1 MGFTEM
7 DKAFNPAP
15 IGQASRPVVHN
26 SIRVGTAG
34 WNYRDWIGPVY
45 PRQRSK
51 GFHELGY
58 IAQFFDVLEINTSF
72 YGAVRP
78 ATARKWLQE
87 VSPFPRFQ
95 FTAKLHRAF
104 THQTNPGAHPGA
116 APPATDAAEF
126 RAFADTLAGQG
137 KLGAVL
143 AQFPWSFK
151 NNADNRRYLETL
163 LDAFK
168 DYPMVVEARHASW
181 DDATF
186 WALLAERG
194 TGFCNIDQPV
204 IGRSLGP
211 SARRTS
217 AVGYV
222 RLHGRNYKEWFAEHG
237 RNARYDYLYSREEL
251 AGWKDRVEQVSQ
263 NSAATFVIANN
274 HYQGQAAAN
283 ALELISMLLDAPVP
297 APAPLVEA
305 YPRLAELT
313 MPVASGATPA
323 QPELFLR

>member
-1 MGFTEM
+1 M
-7 DKAFNPAP
+7 DKGLTSAPA
-15 IGQASRPVVHN
+15 GHVVRPVVPN

-45 PRQRSK
+45 PRQRPK

-58 IAQFFDVLEINTSF
+58 MAQFFDVLEINTSF
-72 YGAVRP
+72 YGTVRP
-78 ATARKWLQE
+78 ATARKWLEE
-87 VSPFPRFQ
+87 VAPFPRFQ
-95 FTAKLHRAF
+95 FTAKLHQVF
-104 THQTNPGAHPGA
+104 SHQMNPADP
-116 APPATDAAEF
+116 PPAADTDEF
-126 RAFADTLAGQG
+126 RAFADTLGGQG

-151 NNADNRRYLETL
+151 NNAGNRHYLETL
-163 LDAFK
+163 LDTFA

-194 TGFCNIDQPV
+194 AGFCNIDQPV

-222 RLHGRNYKEWFAEHG
+222 RLHGRNYKEWFAENG

-251 AGWKDRVEQVSQ
+251 AGWKERVEQVSQ
-263 NSAATFVIANN
+263 NSSATFVIANN

-305 YPRLAELT
+305 YPRLADVTL
-313 MPVASGATPA
+313 PVALDRA
-323 QPELFLR
+323 QPRLFREGS

>member
-1 MGFTEM
+1 M
-7 DKAFNPAP
+7 DKSFTSSPP
-15 IGQASRPVVHN
+15 GQANRPMVPN
-26 SIRVGTAG
+26 SVRVGTAG

-45 PRQRSK
+45 PRKRPK

-58 IAQFFDVLEINTSF
+58 MAQFFDVLEINTSF

-78 ATARKWLQE
+78 ETARKWLHE
-87 VSPFPRFQ
+87 VAPFPRFQ
-95 FTAKLHRAF
+95 FTAKLHQAF
-104 THQTNPGAHPGA
+104 THQMNPAS
-116 APPATDAAEF
+116 APPVADADEF
-126 RAFADTLAGQG
+126 RAFADTLAGEG

-163 LDAFK
+163 LDTFTE
-168 DYPMVVEARHASW
+168 YPMVVEARHSSW
-181 DDATF
+181 DDPAF

-194 TGFCNIDQPV
+194 AGFCNIDQPV

-217 AVGYV
+217 GVGYV
-222 RLHGRNYKEWFAEHG
+222 RLHGRNYKEWFAENG
-237 RNARYDYLYSREEL
+237 RNARYDYTYSREEL

-263 NSAATFVIANN
+263 NASATYVIANN

-305 YPRLAELT
+305 YPRLADVTL
-313 MPVASGATPA
+313 PVSIEKP
-323 QPELFLR
+323 PLLFPDG